1 MTMPSH
7 VIWHDVECASYDAD
21 LALWRELAA
30 AEPGPILDVGAG
42 TGRVTL
48 DLAAHAYAV
57 VALDIDAELLAE
69 LRRRAAARGLA
80 VETVVADAADFE
92 LPGRRFGLILA
103 PMQTVQLL
111 GPAGRAGFLRAAR
124 AHLAPGGLVACA
136 LADAFEAFDEEHVLL
151 PLPDTLVVA
160 GVHYSSQPIAV
171 RDEGERLA
179 IERIRTTLDGT
190 GRRTASP
197 NLIHLD
203 RVDPWLVDAEARA
216 AGFSPLP
223 ARTIA
228 ATDDHVGS
236 SVVMLRG

>member
-1 MTMPSH
+1 MSH

-30 AEPGPILDVGAG
+30 AEAGPILDVGAG

-48 DLAAHAYAV
+48 DLAAHGHEV

-69 LRRRAAARGLA
+69 LQRRAAVRGLA
-80 VETVVADAADFE
+80 VEAVVADAGDFA
-92 LPGRRFGLILA
+92 LPGRSFGLILA

-111 GPAGRAGFLRAAR
+111 GPAGRAGFLRSAR
-124 AHLAPGGLVACA
+124 AHLTAGGLVACA
-136 LADAFEAFDEEHVLL
+136 LADAFEAFDQDHVLL
-151 PLPDTLVVA
+151 PLPDTLTIA

-171 RDEGERLA
+171 RDEGERVA
-179 IERIRTTLDGT
+179 IERIRTTLDGH

-203 RVDPWLVDAEARA
+203 RVASRRLEAEARA
-216 AGFSPLP
+216 VGLSPQP
-223 ARTIA
+223 ERSIG

>member
-1 MTMPSH
+1 MTAPAH

-48 DLAAHAYAV
+48 DLAAHGHEV
-57 VALDIDAELLAE
+57 VALDIDPELLAE
-69 LRRRAAARGLA
+69 LERRAEARGLP
-80 VETVVADAADFE
+80 VETTVADAGDFA
-92 LPGRRFGLILA
+92 LPGRRFGLVLA

-111 GPAGRAGFLRAAR
+111 GAGGRAGFLRAAR
-124 AHLAPGGLVACA
+124 AHVADGGLVACA

-160 GVHYSSQPIAV
+160 GVHYCSQPIAV

-179 IERIRTTLDGT
+179 IERIRTTLDAT

-203 RVDPWLVDAEARA
+203 RVDACRLEAEARA
-216 AGFSPLP
+216 AGLAPLP

-228 ATDDHVGS
+228 PTDDHVGS
-236 SVVMLRG
+236 TVVMLRG

>member
-1 MTMPSH
+1 MTAGTH

-48 DLAAHAYAV
+48 DLAAHGHEV
-57 VALDIDAELLAE
+57 VALDIDADLLAE

-80 VETVVADAADFE
+80 AETVVADAGGFE
-92 LPGRRFGLILA
+92 LPGRSFGLILA

-111 GPAGRAGFLRAAR
+111 GPGGRAGFLRAAR
-124 AHLAPGGLVACA
+124 AHIAPSGLVACA
-136 LADAFEAFDEEHVLL
+136 LADAFEAFDEEHVVL
-151 PLPDTLVVA
+151 PLPDMLVVG
-160 GVHYSSQPIAV
+160 GVHYCSQPIAV
-171 RDEGERLA
+171 RDEGERVA
-179 IERIRTTLDGT
+179 IERIRTTLDGE

-203 RVDPWLVDAEARA
+203 RAEPWLVEAEARA
-216 AGFSPLP
+216 AGLSPLP
-223 ARTIA
+223 ARTIG

>member
-1 MTMPSH
+1 MSH
-7 VIWHDVECASYDAD
+7 VIWHDVECASYGAD

-30 AEPGPILDVGAG
+30 TEAGPILDVGAG

-48 DLAAHAYAV
+48 DLAARGHEV

-69 LRRRAAARGLA
+69 LQRRAGARGLA
-80 VETVVADAADFE
+80 VETVVADAGDFA
-92 LPGRRFGLILA
+92 LPGRSFGLILA

-111 GPAGRAGFLRAAR
+111 GPAGRAGFLRSAR
-124 AHLAPGGLVACA
+124 AHLTAGGLVACA
-136 LADAFEAFDEEHVLL
+136 LADAFESFDEDHVLL
-151 PLPDTLVVA
+151 PLPDTLTIA

-171 RDEGERLA
+171 RDEGERVA
-179 IERIRTTLDGT
+179 IERIRTTLDGH

-203 RVDPWLVDAEARA
+203 RVASRLLDAEACA
-216 AGFSPLP
+216 VGLSPQP
-223 ARTIA
+223 ERSIG